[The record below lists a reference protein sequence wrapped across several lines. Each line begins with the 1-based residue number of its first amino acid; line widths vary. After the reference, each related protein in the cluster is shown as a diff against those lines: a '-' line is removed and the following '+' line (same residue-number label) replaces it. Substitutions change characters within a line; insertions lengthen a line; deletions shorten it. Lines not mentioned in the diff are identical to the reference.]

1 VIVSAVLAA
10 VTVALFGPVPVF
22 LDRARWPARA
32 PRSAVVLW
40 QAVGLAGGVAAVG
53 TGLAVAV
60 APLHQPLPV
69 GVSRMVARAVAG
81 HPLAGLGL
89 YEALGLT
96 VAVDVTVV
104 LVGGVGV
111 TAIRTLRCR
120 ARHRHLLD
128 LVGTRSGS
136 LSGALVLDHAQP
148 VAYCLP
154 GLQTRIVVSTG
165 ALSALGSDEVAAV
178 VSHEQGHAHARHDL
192 VMLPFASMVDLLR
205 WVPYARL
212 APRAVGTLLEMAA
225 DDFASRAHGRRTV
238 ASALVHLADAGAS
251 AVPACAFGASEAAI
265 IARVRRLLADK
276 KGSHLAALAG
286 VTGALGTLLLP
297 VATALVPM
305 LR

>member
-1 VIVSAVLAA
+1 MISAVLAA
-10 VTVALFGPVPVF
+10 ITVALFGPVPVL
-22 LDRARWPARA
+22 LDRAQWPVHA

-40 QAVGLAGGVAAVG
+40 QAVGLAGGVAAIA

-60 APLHQPLPV
+60 APLRQPLPI

-96 VAVDVTVV
+96 VALDVTVV
-104 LVGGVGV
+104 LAGGLGV

-120 ARHRHLLD
+120 ARHRQLLD
-128 LVGTRSGS
+128 LVGTRSAT

-205 WVPYARL
+205 WVPYVRL
-212 APRAVGTLLEMAA
+212 APRAVGMLLEMAA
-225 DDFASRAHGRRTV
+225 DDFASRTNGRRTV

-251 AVPACAFGASEAAI
+251 PVPACAFGASEAAI

-276 KGSHLAALAG
+276 KGSHLTTLVGLAG
-286 VTGALGTLLLP
+286 AVGALSLP
-297 VATALVPM
+297 VATAVVPM
-305 LR
+305 LW